1 MPDAAIK
8 PARPHVFGSL
18 TPWRACLTAISF
30 LSCGALADSPPAT
43 ASPVEPAGTELESI
57 IVEGQ
62 RERLERQIRTF
73 ATSILLPRY
82 GESLARWQVPIC
94 PFVAGLTPGQGEFVR
109 KRVSQ
114 IVRDS
119 GAPLAPEKCK
129 TNFVII
135 MTPEPAVFLRAWGK
149 QNPKFFH
156 DGRGRGDVELVIR
169 TAKPIRVWHNVQS
182 KCPNGRSTFAVQGGE
197 DDSTDV
203 SYIHCSDGSMGS
215 KLRWVTVRKI
225 VAAIVVADSTLIE
238 GRTIGQ
244 LADYVAI
251 IGLAQLRRNAEP
263 GTAPT
268 ILRLFSEEPNG
279 PQRLTR
285 WDEAFLKSVYATD
298 PESVLQLSRVL
309 AGMYED
315 LAR

>member
-1 MPDAAIK
+1 
-8 PARPHVFGSL
+8 
-18 TPWRACLTAISF
+18 
-30 LSCGALADSPPAT
+30 
-43 ASPVEPAGTELESI
+43 
-57 IVEGQ
+57 
-62 RERLERQIRTF
+62 
-73 ATSILLPRY
+73 
-82 GESLARWQVPIC
+82 
-94 PFVAGLTPGQGEFVR
+94 
-109 KRVSQ
+109 
-114 IVRDS
+114 
-119 GAPLAPEKCK
+119 
-129 TNFVII
+129 
-135 MTPEPAVFLRAWGK
+135 
-149 QNPKFFH
+149 
-156 DGRGRGDVELVIR
+156 
-169 TAKPIRVWHNVQS
+169 
-182 KCPNGRSTFAVQGGE
+182 
-197 DDSTDV
+197 
-203 SYIHCSDGSMGS
+203 MGS